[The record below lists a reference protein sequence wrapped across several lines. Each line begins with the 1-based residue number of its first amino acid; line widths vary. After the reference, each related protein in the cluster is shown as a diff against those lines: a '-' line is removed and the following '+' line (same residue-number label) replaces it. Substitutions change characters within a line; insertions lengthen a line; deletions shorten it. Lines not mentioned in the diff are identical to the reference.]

1 LALFVI
7 LLLFVIGYWAVEA
20 IRLRLA
26 LRAIPIRIHVNG
38 SRGKSSVT
46 RLLAAALREA
56 GIRTAAKT
64 TGSKAR
70 YIHPDGTEE
79 PVIRLG
85 TPNICEQVGVLD
97 RARRER
103 ARAIVMEC
111 MAIRPDLQRITE
123 KKILRSTVGVITNV
137 RADHLDVMGPT
148 VADAAVAL
156 SSTIPRKGFAVAGD
170 SRHAEILRRTARRRK
185 TAFTVARSEE
195 VSEEVMEGFRYL
207 EHADNVAA
215 ALEVTRR
222 LGVDDETA
230 IRGMHRVT
238 PDPGACTR
246 WNLLHRGVSM
256 EFLNIFA
263 ANDLESTAGIWNR
276 LGLHRRGEKEEG
288 VAALLNL
295 RADRMDRSLQ
305 FAEAVEADLV
315 ADRYVI
321 IGAPSDRVVRRFERR
336 VPPERLVLLTGA
348 GPEEIFDRVAGF
360 GWSRARIAGVGN
372 IGGVGHEILVY
383 LAGKERADVDR

>member
-1 LALFVI
+1 MSLFVI
-7 LLLFVIGYWAVEA
+7 LLAFVVGYWTVEA
-20 IRLRLA
+20 IRLHRA

-46 RLLAAALREA
+46 RLIAAALREA

-85 TPNICEQVGVLD
+85 TPNICEQVRVLD
-97 RARRER
+97 RARRGG

-148 VADAAVAL
+148 VADAAVAI
-156 SSTIPRKGFAVAGD
+156 SSTIPRRGFAVAGD
-170 SRHAEILRRTARRRK
+170 PRHADILRRTARRRG
-185 TAFTVARSEE
+185 TEFAVARPEE
-195 VSEEVMEGFRYL
+195 VSAATMDGFRYL
-207 EHADNVAA
+207 EHAENVAA
-215 ALEVTRR
+215 VLAVTRR

-246 WNLLHRGVSM
+246 WNLVHRGVNM

-263 ANDLESTAGIWNR
+263 ANDLESTTAIWKR
-276 LGLHRRGEKEEG
+276 LGLDRRGEEGEG
-288 VAALLNL
+288 VVAILNL

-305 FAEAVEADLV
+305 FAEAVEIDLI

-321 IGAPSDRVVRRFERR
+321 VGGLSDRVERRFVRR
-336 VPPERLVLLTGA
+336 VPAERLILLTGA
-348 GPEEIFDRVAGF
+348 GPEAVFDRIAAL
-360 GWSRARIAGVGN
+360 GWRRARVAGVGN
-372 IGGVGHEILVY
+372 IGGVGHEILAY
-383 LAGKERADVDR
+383 AAGKEKADADR